1 MSILKLAADHSQ
13 ARVGGALRDLLNDPK
28 GQVSQGEVKLM
39 LGYYD
44 DLARSVR
51 EQKVLVPDLN
61 VYDAMLQQQEV
72 SHDF

>member
-1 MSILKLAADHSQ
+1 
-13 ARVGGALRDLLNDPK
+13 
-28 GQVSQGEVKLM
+28 M